1 MSSLSRLLY
10 ADDSPWGAD
19 WYKPCEGGCTFT
31 HYDIIAERYAKITAV
46 MAIDWSKVQWVHG
59 GIPPASEVETLAA
72 ERTAFR
78 IQEGLEV
85 PTVVT
90 DEDCSAIC
98 GHMDRLRG

>member
-1 MSSLSRLLY
+1 MAEHLMS
-10 ADDSPWGAD
+10 
-19 WYKPCEGGCTFT
+19 
-31 HYDIIAERYAKITAV
+31 II
-46 MAIDWSKVQWVHG
+46 AIDWSKVQWVHG
-59 GIPPASEVETLAA
+59 GIPPVSEVETLAA

-90 DEDCSAIC
+90 DEDCLAIG